1 MKKLLLSVAFL
12 FAASMIFA
20 QVQERQ
26 QEQRRGPCFDCGIVQ
41 IQPAMIFRMANVSD
55 VDQVGVHNVNNV
67 DQFGNFNYSKVDQ
80 AGDWN
85 YARVNQS
92 GIGNTAKVEQAGD
105 GNWDVINQFG
115 SWNFAYQDIG
125 VGWAEDN
132 VATIYQSGQNHRAFQ
147 KVRFDG
153 NNATINQ
160 YNGFMGY
167 GGNYAEQDQSSFNHG
182 FGSDAIITQTGR
194 RNAAKQLQRGSLN
207 EATATQWGRWNTSV
221 EEQSNPQYS
230 WAKNIS
236 MVNQMGDF
244 NLSCVDQNTNGFA
257 SNYSTVDQTGSYNYS
272 TVHQTGGMIF
282 ICGGPGPM

>member
-1 MKKLLLSVAFL
+1 MKKLLLSVALL
-12 FAASMIFA
+12 FATSMLFA
-20 QVQERQ
+20 QVQVQERQ

-41 IQPAMIFRMANVSD
+41 IQVPVIFRMGNVSD
-55 VDQVGVHNVNNV
+55 IDQMGVHNVGDV
-67 DQFGNFNYSKVDQ
+67 DQTGNMNYSKVLQ
-80 AGDWN
+80 EGNWN

-92 GIGNTAKVEQAGD
+92 GYGNTVKVEQDGD
-105 GNWDVINQFG
+105 RNWDVINQSG

-132 VATIYQSGQNHRAFQ
+132 VATINQYGQNHKAFQ
-147 KVRFDG
+147 KVRYDG

-194 RNAAKQLQRGSLN
+194 QNAAKQVQRGSLN

-221 EEQSNPQYS
+221 EEQSNPQFS

-236 MVNQMGDF
+236 TVYQMGDF
-244 NLSCVDQNTNGFA
+244 NLSCVDQNTNGTA
-257 SNYSTVDQTGSYNYS
+257 SNFSTVDQIGSFNYA
-272 TVHQTGGMIF
+272 TVHQTGGMMY
-282 ICGGPGPM
+282 PMPF